1 MTITVETITELDD
14 DIFNSLYADS
24 VDDLGAG
31 SMIFPNENFNAD
43 EKKTYIK
50 KILNRDIKILYKKDE
65 TPVAYANGSV
75 LSEYAYYLDGN
86 ITNNKTIHNNI
97 FYFKTAIMGNIDGN
111 KNWIRTAELFTAMKN
126 YLVSEHSVDGMLI
139 EAVKGKSLG
148 LSFKQSQANGVCQ
161 GTYSVNENGKTDTL
175 IWIY

>member
-31 SMIFPNENFNAD
+31 SMLFPKEMNAD
-43 EKKTYIK
+43 EKKAWTK
-50 KILNRDIKILYKKDE
+50 EKLNKDIKVLWKDDS
-65 TPVAYANGSV
+65 TPLAYGNGYV
-75 LSEYAYYLDGN
+75 LPTYAYYENGDYTQTKHSF
-86 ITNNKTIHNNI
+86 TNL
-97 FYFKTAIMGNIDGN
+97 FYFNTAVMGNLNGN
-111 KNWIRTAELFTAMKN
+111 KNWIRTSELFTAMKN
-126 YLVSEHSVDGMLI
+126 YLVSEHSVNGMLI

-161 GTYSVNENGKTDTL
+161 GTYSINSHGATDSL

>member
-31 SMIFPNENFNAD
+31 SMIFPEEMNAD
-43 EKKTYIK
+43 EKKAYTK
-50 KILNRDIKILYKKDE
+50 LMLEKDIKVFWKDDSTPLCYGSGQILPE
-65 TPVAYANGSV
+65 F
-75 LSEYAYYLDGN
+75 AYYENGDWKQTKHTF
-86 ITNNKTIHNNI
+86 TNLFCFH
-97 FYFKTAIMGNIDGN
+97 TAIMGNLDGN

-139 EAVKGKSLG
+139 NAVKGKSLA

-161 GTYSVNENGKTDTL
+161 GTYTINSGNQVDSL
-175 IWIY
+175 IWVY